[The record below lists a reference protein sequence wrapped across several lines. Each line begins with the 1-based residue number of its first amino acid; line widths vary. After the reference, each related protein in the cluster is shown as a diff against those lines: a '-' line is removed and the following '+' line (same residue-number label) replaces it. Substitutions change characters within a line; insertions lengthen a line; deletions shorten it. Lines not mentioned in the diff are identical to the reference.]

1 MIQDGPTVGKRGARA
16 WGTGLPAVES
26 SAMKLLQQFGESMLA
41 WTIILVIGVVRGFAT
56 GANMPV
62 DRLRWQPIDRPF
74 PAHGSASL

>member
-1 MIQDGPTVGKRGARA
+1 LGNRTTRRRVVRDEAA
-16 WGTGLPAVES
+16 
-26 SAMKLLQQFGESMLA
+26 SAIRRERMLA

-62 DRLRWQPIDRPF
+62 DRLPWQPIDRPF

>member
-1 MIQDGPTVGKRGARA
+1 
-16 WGTGLPAVES
+16 
-26 SAMKLLQQFGESMLA
+26 MLA

-62 DRLRWQPIDRPF
+62 DRLPWQPIDRPF